1 MTLSNRIVSLL
12 AGLIGISLLVP
23 VFALAQTGLGSDQIR
38 SNATA
43 SSTIFQAKMDKAKE
57 KAQKEIDRRI
67 VSLNALITRVN
78 AMTKV
83 TDIVKQNL
91 TTNTQNQIAALTAL
105 KAKIAA
111 DTDSDTLR
119 TDIKSIAP
127 SYRIFMLIIPQGHI
141 VAAADREVTIINILA
156 GIGAKLEARLQ
167 AAQTAGADITAL
179 TVVLNDM
186 AAKLNSAQKHA
197 EAALSGSATLTP
209 DDGDKTKMA
218 SNEAALK
225 AARKEIQAAQQDLV
239 AARKD
244 TETIIK
250 ALRTLN
256 VGTSASTTTQTP

>member
-38 SNATA
+38 PNATA
-43 SSTIFQAKMDKAKE
+43 SSTISQARMDKAKE
-57 KAQKEIDRRI
+57 KAQQEIDRRI
-67 VSLNALITRVN
+67 SALNALNTRVG
-78 AMTKV
+78 AMTKIS
-83 TDIVKQNL
+83 TEFKQNL
-91 TTNTQNQIAALTAL
+91 NTDVQSQISTFTAL

-111 DTDSDTLR
+111 DTELDTLKS
-119 TDIKSIAP
+119 DIRSIAV
-127 SYRIFMLIIPQGHI
+127 SYRIFMLVIPQGHI
-141 VAAADREVTIINILA
+141 AAAADREVTIINILA

-179 TVVLNDM
+179 SATLSDM
-186 AAKLNSAQKHA
+186 AAKVTSAQTHA
-197 EAALSGSATLTP
+197 QAAVTGSATLTP
-209 DDGDKTKMA
+209 DNGDKTKMA

-244 TETIIK
+244 AETIIK